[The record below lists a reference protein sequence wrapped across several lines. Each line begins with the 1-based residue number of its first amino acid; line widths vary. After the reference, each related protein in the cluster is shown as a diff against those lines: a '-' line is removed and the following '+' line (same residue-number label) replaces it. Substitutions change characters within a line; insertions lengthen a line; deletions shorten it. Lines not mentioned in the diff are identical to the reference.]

1 MGAPE
6 CIVFVRLAEDDEGLA
21 HLDRLPDAEWYSVE
35 DRGRKA
41 GKKDAPRFFRQFR
54 QTKTARSR
62 AAYHLRL
69 HIDHDE
75 TSTPCSSAIFR
86 MTASGSSAICATV
99 AIGVPARSMFI
110 AICAMPS

>member
-6 CIVFVRLAEDDEGLA
+6 CIVFVRLAEDNEGLA
-21 HLDRLPDAEWYSVE
+21 HLDRLPDAEWCSME

-75 TSTPCSSAIFR
+75 TSTPCSSAICSIH
-86 MTASGSSAICATV
+86 TA
-99 AIGVPARSMFI
+99 R
-110 AICAMPS
+110 PSFHDPSISFTILVY

>member
-21 HLDRLPDAEWYSVE
+21 HLDRLPDAEWCSVE

-54 QTKTARSR
+54 QTKSR
-62 AAYHLRL
+62 PIPNSLSSSITYHCK
-69 HIDHDE
+69 
-75 TSTPCSSAIFR
+75 TSTPCSSAICSIP
-86 MTASGSSAICATV
+86 TA
-99 AIGVPARSMFI
+99 R
-110 AICAMPS
+110 PSFHDPSISFTILVY

>member
-21 HLDRLPDAEWYSVE
+21 HLDRLPDAEWCSVE

-54 QTKTARSR
+54 QTKSR
-62 AAYHLRL
+62 PITSGLSFSITYHCK
-69 HIDHDE
+69 

-99 AIGVPARSMFI
+99 AIGVPARSMFM